1 VAPAAVEQ
9 AALGGGDFQHRLFT
23 PVRPARS
30 PPPWNRRRWAEGI
43 PSTGCLR
50 RCGLARAP
58 SAVYAG
64 ALGAAPAAVKQAAL
78 AGMASQHRLFTPVRL
93 GTAPAAVEQAAL
105 AGMASQHRLFT
116 PVRLARAPPA
126 AHAGALEQEE

>member
-1 VAPAAVEQ
+1 
-9 AALGGGDFQHRLFT
+9 
-23 PVRPARS
+23 
-30 PPPWNRRRWAEGI
+30 
-43 PSTGCLR
+43 
-50 RCGLARAP
+50 
-58 SAVYAG
+58 
-64 ALGAAPAAVKQAAL
+64 
-78 AGMASQHRLFTPVRL
+78 MASQHRLFTPVRL